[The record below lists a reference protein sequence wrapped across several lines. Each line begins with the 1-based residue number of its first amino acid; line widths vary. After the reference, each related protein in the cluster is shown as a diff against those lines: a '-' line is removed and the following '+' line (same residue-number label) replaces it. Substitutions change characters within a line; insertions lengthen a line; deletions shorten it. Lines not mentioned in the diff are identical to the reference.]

1 MRALLGAQDF
11 KKKTNNQALQF
22 EVEQKYDMRYA
33 YEASYLQSNI

>member
-1 MRALLGAQDF
+1 MRALLGAQDL
-11 KKKTNNQALQF
+11 KKPNNQALQF